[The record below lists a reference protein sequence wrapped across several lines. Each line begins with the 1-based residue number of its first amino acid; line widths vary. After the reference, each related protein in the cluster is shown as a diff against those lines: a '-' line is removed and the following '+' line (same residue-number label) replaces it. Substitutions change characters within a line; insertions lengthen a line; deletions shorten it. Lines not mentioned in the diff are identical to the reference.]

1 MSQEK
6 KVESSIIFDRE
17 KEFQIGTL
25 ESMIGITRKENE
37 ENSLGISQTTPKKI
51 KQPKSLVEESH
62 VEKKKTNRS
71 TEEKEQK
78 PDQEIQSQT
87 EKKESNL
94 STNQEIVEDKTNE
107 IKDKTSE
114 TKDNKEAFSNTTASS
129 QKEGTTEINVQETP
143 KTAEENFEK
152 NNDINISHIVDNAD
166 IQKTTNESQNSN
178 QNQVSLVEES
188 KQQIKGVETLP
199 QEHKTTNKELE
210 ISDITSNETNKNE
223 KVESIEEEKNSII
236 LTHENDLIDKKESN
250 TISKSFSAQEQIKAS
265 QCRESLIHTERL
277 MATVKDNMHQAEEK
291 VVSTVKYNK
300 IETPRKRA
308 SVSRIT
314 LLDDPIKHQKTEFNG
329 IKEDIIPHKKE
340 SVTRISDGSRFS
352 VKKLSFDENEE
363 EQEEM
368 EKENLHQVTSPIKE
382 VSQMEEVPIETQT
395 PNHNKNEEISGIS
408 SISRLSDKMREETK
422 PSKSLMLN
430 KSRCS
435 EFKRKLSL
443 VGKKIGEET
452 ECQIKKPVPATSINL
467 FNSSILQPRGKRTK
481 TLPCLNSNGRLCS
494 LETDMEKDEQSAYS
508 LLQNTHINLNQ
519 DMEEDE
525 IENEMRSIQLNMRL
539 SNYRNSNI

>member
-25 ESMIGITRKENE
+25 VSMIETTRKEIE
-37 ENSLGISQTTPKKI
+37 ENNLEINQTTPKKI
-51 KQPKSLVEESH
+51 KQPKSLVEENRI
-62 VEKKKTNRS
+62 EKKKTNQPI
-71 TEEKEQK
+71 EEKEQK
-78 PDQEIQSQT
+78 LDQETQNQI
-87 EKKESNL
+87 EKKESN
-94 STNQEIVEDKTNE
+94 TNQEIIEDKISE
-107 IKDKTSE
+107 IKG
-114 TKDNKEAFSNTTASS
+114 NKEVLSNTINSP
-129 QKEGTTEINVQETP
+129 QKDQKLEINV
-143 KTAEENFEK
+143 KENTTIAKEDLDK
-152 NNDINISHIVDNAD
+152 NNTINISHVIDNLNVP
-166 IQKTTNESQNSN
+166 KTTKENKDL
-178 QNQVSLVEES
+178 SLVEES
-188 KQQIKGVETLP
+188 KQQIKEVETP
-199 QEHKTTNKELE
+199 QEHKVTNKELE
-210 ISDITSNETNKNE
+210 VSSICSNEKNE
-223 KVESIEEEKNSII
+223 NKKVECVEEEKNNIS
-236 LTHENDLIDKKESN
+236 LVPANDLVDKKEPN
-250 TISKSFSAQEQIKAS
+250 NIIKTFSSQEQIKAS

-277 MATVKDNMHQAEEK
+277 MATVKDNTHHPEEK

-314 LLDDPIKHQKTEFNG
+314 LLEDSKKNQKPEFIV
-329 IKEDIIPHKKE
+329 IKEDVIPHKKE
-340 SVTRISDGSRFS
+340 SITRISDGSRFS
-352 VKKLSFDENEE
+352 VKKLSFDENE
-363 EQEEM
+363 QEEI
-368 EKENLHQVTSPIKE
+368 EKENLQHNSPIKG
-382 VSQMEEVPIETQT
+382 VSQMEEIPIEIQT
-395 PNHNKNEEISGIS
+395 PNCNKNEEISGIS

-422 PSKSLMLN
+422 PSKGGLMLD

-452 ECQIKKPVPATSINL
+452 EHQIKKPVPAISINL

-481 TLPCLNSNGRLCS
+481 TLPCFNSNGRLCS
-494 LETDMEKDEQSAYS
+494 LEKDMEKDEQSAYS

-525 IENEMRSIQLNMRL
+525 LENEMGSIQLNIRL